1 MKQVECVEARGF
13 VRKLRGGS
21 QPVLLEASD
30 GLLYVVKF
38 QNNFQGSN
46 LLFNEAIGTELFRLA
61 GLPCP
66 EWRLVAVSPGFLAQ
80 NPECWLQSERG
91 LVRPHA
97 GLCFGSRFLEW
108 GENRVFEILAGGYFS
123 RVRER
128 RNFWTAWVLDVLGEH
143 TDNRQALFVEGA
155 SRWLDAYFID
165 HGHLLGGAR
174 GTGVP
179 YYRASRYIDPRIYS
193 AAGAADAEIAAR
205 AIRGIDP
212 LALAETV
219 VQLPLAW
226 KTATALLR
234 FGRLMQR
241 LGNPALVESTTQFVL
256 GLTEKIQAEAYG
268 KNHEYGTTHFRF
280 RCEGAGLCAEI
291 SSSASTARVAGR
303 LCDPVCR
310 LGPRGPQTVCSP
322 LLEAANF

>member
-1 MKQVECVEARGF
+1 MRLREIGYGSWVRRRAAYSDGSQYRPAPGFVQTTRNSVNAAVGSGAGMKQVECVEARGF

-179 YYRASRYIDPRIYS
+179 
-193 AAGAADAEIAAR
+193 
-205 AIRGIDP
+205 
-212 LALAETV
+212 
-219 VQLPLAW
+219 
-226 KTATALLR
+226 
-234 FGRLMQR
+234 
-241 LGNPALVESTTQFVL
+241 
-256 GLTEKIQAEAYG
+256 
-268 KNHEYGTTHFRF
+268 
-280 RCEGAGLCAEI
+280 
-291 SSSASTARVAGR
+291 
-303 LCDPVCR
+303 
-310 LGPRGPQTVCSP
+310 
-322 LLEAANF
+322 